1 MKTEVFPNIN
11 EEDKQLMKNLL
22 ASGHIV
28 HKFAVRLQTVL
39 NRAEGKSPNDISS
52 FLGIYRTTVSAY
64 VNRYNSGGID
74 SLLHDKTRKPG
85 KEKISE
91 EKKNQICV
99 VACKEKPKDA
109 THWSVRDLA
118 KRFKLGK
125 STVNNILRERNIKP
139 HIRQGFQFSTDP
151 EFEEKLTDVVGLYM
165 NPPDNAIILCIDEK
179 SQIQA
184 LERTQPILPMLP
196 GVPERQSHDYYR
208 HGTTTLFAALDALNG
223 NIIGDCKERHTSE
236 DFISFLKTVDRKS
249 PKGKTLHVI
258 LDNYAT
264 HKKDT
269 VKEYIESMDGRFVL
283 HFIPTHSSWLN
294 LVERWFAEITNK
306 RIRRESWN
314 SVEELITA
322 IRSYIKTWNKS
333 KRFFSWIKT
342 PEVILQK
349 ISKAKG

>member
-1 MKTEVFPNIN
+1 
-11 EEDKQLMKNLL
+11 
-22 ASGHIV
+22 
-28 HKFAVRLQTVL
+28 
-39 NRAEGKSPNDISS
+39 
-52 FLGIYRTTVSAY
+52 
-64 VNRYNSGGID
+64 VNRYNSGGLD
-74 SLLHDKTRKPG
+74 SLLQDKTRKPG

-91 EKKNQICV
+91 EKKNQLCA
-99 VACKEKPKDA
+99 VACTEKPKDA

-139 HIRQGFQFSTDP
+139 HISQGFQFSTDP
-151 EFEEKLTDVVGLYM
+151 DFEEKLTDVVGLYM
-165 NPPDNAIILCIDEK
+165 NPPDDALILCIDEK

-184 LERTQPILPMLP
+184 LERTQPVLPMMP

-208 HGTTTLFAALDALNG
+208 HGTTTLFAALDALSG
-223 NIIGDCKERHTSE
+223 TIIGDCKERHTSD
-236 DFISFLKTVDRKS
+236 DFISFLKTVDKKS
-249 PKGKTLHVI
+249 PKGKILHVI
-258 LDNYAT
+258 LDNYST
-264 HKKDT
+264 HKKST

-314 SVEELITA
+314 SVEELVAA

-333 KRFFSWIKT
+333 KRFFSWVKT
-342 PEVILQK
+342 PEEIVQK
-349 ISKAKG
+349 IRKAKGENTVAI